1 MAPLFRSSSL
11 APRPFGVQGPSSASL
26 ALLPSLTPL
35 LGAFNPVR
43 PAGDPL
49 HSALSASRCQTGAWN
64 LRGLSPRPLCLPPQ
78 NSISTCGSV
87 THPDTE
93 THKKASLACPSFPE
107 SARLTRPLLPQ
118 DACLS
123 APHEA
128 LTPVPATSSAGAETI
143 VTSRGQTLG
152 DFSQGGLWLPGSTVT
167 LTRQILTSHLEN
179 RVVGGIQDNTGPGNH
194 APRSPT
200 PGWCTGMTQRDGLG
214 RAVGGGSRRGTH
226 VHPWLI
232 HVTVWQKP
240 LQYCKVISLQLPT
253 KQS

>member
-35 LGAFNPVR
+35 LGAFNPIR

-194 APRSPT
+194 APPLSNAGLVHWDDPE
-200 PGWCTGMTQRDGLG
+200 GWAGE
-214 RAVGGGSRRGTH
+214 GGGRGIQRGNTCAPMADPCH
-226 VHPWLI
+226 CVAKTTTIL
-232 HVTVWQKP
+232 
-240 LQYCKVISLQLPT
+240 
-253 KQS
+253 